1 MDSILL
7 SPKHGVN
14 PTIPVCFWCGRE
26 KNEVALMGY
35 LKGRGGEDIAAPM
48 HMVIDYEP
56 CDECRQN
63 MAQGF
68 TLIEATSKPNAA
80 SNVEI
85 QRGVY
90 PTGRYAVLR
99 REAAERI
106 FSNLNGR
113 NKGFVTPEIFEQM
126 ISCD

>member
-63 MAQGF
+63 MA
-68 TLIEATSKPNAA
+68 
-80 SNVEI
+80 
-85 QRGVY
+85 
-90 PTGRYAVLR
+90 
-99 REAAERI
+99 
-106 FSNLNGR
+106 
-113 NKGFVTPEIFEQM
+113 
-126 ISCD
+126 

>member
-1 MDSILL
+1 MQPLTVT
-7 SPKHGVN
+7 SPY
-14 PTIPVCFWCGRE
+14 E
-26 KNEVALMGY
+26 KCRVGN

-113 NKGFVTPEIFEQM
+113 DKGFVTPEIFEQM